1 MTNRDIITEKLKKI
15 NKLIVQNDISM
26 KKYTTFKVG
35 GEAKIFITPLTIDAL
50 AKSLKTI
57 YKSDYPFFVLGSGSN
72 IIVSDSGYDGIV
84 IYLEKLNQINVKNNI
99 ITAETGLS
107 LSKLANK
114 AKEASL
120 SGLEFSSGIPG
131 SLGGAL
137 FMNAGAYGGEMKNVV
152 ESVLTLDYKGNYKE
166 VNAKKLN
173 LSYRNSLLQ
182 KENLIAVKATIKL
195 QKGNKKEIAAKMKEL
210 NKKRKEKQPLSWPSA
225 GSIFKR
231 PENDYA
237 GRLIEE
243 AGLKGYS
250 IGDAQVSKKH
260 AGFIINKGKAT
271 ANEIKELIKKIQEK
285 VYKMSGIKL
294 EVEPKFIGNDI

>member
-1 MTNRDIITEKLKKI
+1 MSNKNIITEKLKNI
-15 NKLIVQNDISM
+15 NKLIVQNNVSM

-35 GEAKIFITPLTIDAL
+35 GEAKIFITPLTIDSLSQAL
-50 AKSLKTI
+50 KIISE
-57 YKSDYPFFVLGSGSN
+57 SDYPFFVLGSGSN
-72 IIVSDSGYDGIV
+72 IIVSDNGYEGIV
-84 IYLEKLNQINVKNNI
+84 IYLEKLNKVTVNNNI

-137 FMNAGAYGGEMKNVV
+137 FMNAGAYGGEMKDVV
-152 ESVLTLDYKGNYKE
+152 ESVLTLDHKGNYKE
-166 VNAKKLN
+166 VNAEKLN
-173 LSYRNSLLQ
+173 LSYRDSLLQ
-182 KENLIAVKATIKL
+182 KENLIAVKANIKL
-195 QKGNKKEIAAKMKEL
+195 KKGDKEKIAAKMKEL

-271 ANEIKELIKKIQEK
+271 ANEIKELIKNIQEQ

-294 EVEPKFIGNDI
+294 EIEPKFIGKDI